1 MNKTFIQKSEE
12 LDHIAIREL
21 ELYEENT
28 SSLYE
33 GPRNSWK
40 NNFKKWMSKGLF
52 VHDLALKAIVLY
64 YVPMVIESYKK
75 EIGYIKLS
83 KDEKLE
89 LAKGILGD
97 LVNEIE
103 EEEDNN

>member
-1 MNKTFIQKSEE
+1 MHKSIIKNLEIDE
-12 LDHIAIREL
+12 PLVKEL
-21 ELYEENT
+21 EDYSNNT

-33 GPRNSWK
+33 GNRNSWK
-40 NNFKKWMSKGLF
+40 LNFKRKIKRGIF
-52 VHDLALKAIVLY
+52 NHDLALKAIVLY
-64 YVPMVIESYKK
+64 YVPKVIESYKK
-75 EIGYIKLS
+75 EIGLIKLS

-89 LAKGILGD
+89 LAKGIVGD